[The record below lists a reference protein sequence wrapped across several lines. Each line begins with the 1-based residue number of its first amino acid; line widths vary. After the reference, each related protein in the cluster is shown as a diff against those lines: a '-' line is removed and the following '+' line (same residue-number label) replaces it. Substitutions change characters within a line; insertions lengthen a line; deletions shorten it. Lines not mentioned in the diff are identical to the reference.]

1 MKAMTV
7 SGRDITPPRLAVLAL
22 GLIVLAAALI
32 GSGASYP
39 GAVVAIATVVLALV
53 FVVHPVGALLALV
66 SVRPLVD
73 SFVHQ
78 RLVWRSFSVS
88 LGTAWGAIL
97 IMTLLAYFVRRR
109 PPRSLAAGYL
119 VPVLFLVGYALLTL
133 GRDGRERAVTNGSRV
148 AALILLMLA
157 IEGIARSSRGQT
169 VVVLAFYP
177 AAIMSVISV
186 GIALMRN
193 RYGTAYYDLT
203 LQSNSDQ
210 FPYAYAEFA
219 LLVLPFIFGAIM
231 AGFHRILPSTLA
243 ALLTASVILSF
254 ARATYLAL
262 ALIGA
267 AFLLVALRSRRT
279 YALFALLGT
288 IAVGIASSALF
299 YHQIVERFLHGG
311 KRLALWETILHS
323 VLAQPSTVLFGGG
336 AEFSLHAFPSG
347 AELLAHND
355 LLEVFATGGIVLVV
369 LFVGLLVWMAAPLV
383 RLAGSRR
390 HTLPARDFG
399 VVCVGALCAF
409 VALGMFHGLIFT
421 VPSVV
426 MAVLVGLV
434 RGMNSTP
441 NATFME
447 QRLSSSPFVGPCRT
461 AAAAGRLLD
470 SG

>member
-1 MKAMTV
+1 MTV
-7 SGRDITPPRLAVLAL
+7 SGRDITPSRLAVLAL

-32 GSGASYP
+32 GSGASYL
-39 GAVVAIATVVLALV
+39 GAVVAIATVALALV
-53 FVVHPVGALLALV
+53 FVVHPVAAVLALV

-88 LGTAWGAIL
+88 LGTAWGAIF
-97 IMTLLAYFVRRR
+97 IITLLAYFVRRR

-157 IEGIARSSRGQT
+157 IEGITRNSRGQT

-177 AAIMSVISV
+177 VAIMSVISV

-193 RYGTAYYDLT
+193 RYGTAYYDLALPT
-203 LQSNSDQ
+203 SRDQ
-210 FPYAYAEFA
+210 LPYAYAEFA
-219 LLVLPFIFGAIM
+219 LLIIPFIFGAIM
-231 AGFHRILPSTLA
+231 AGFYKILPSTLA

-254 ARATYLAL
+254 SRTTYLAL

-267 AFLLVALRSRRT
+267 AFLLVALRNRQA
-279 YALFALLGT
+279 YALFALLGM
-288 IAVGIASSALF
+288 IAVAVASSALF
-299 YHQIVERFLHGG
+299 YHRIVERFLHGG
-311 KRLALWETILHS
+311 QRLVVWKMVLHS
-323 VLAQPSTVLFGGG
+323 VLAQPSTVLLGGG
-336 AEFSLHAFPSG
+336 ANFSLHAFSPG
-347 AELLAHND
+347 VAYLAHND

-383 RLAGSRR
+383 RLARSRR

-399 VVCVGALCAF
+399 VVCVAAFCAF
-409 VALGMFHGLIFT
+409 VAMGMLDEIIFT

-461 AAAAGRLLD
+461 AASVGRLPD